1 MSQIKKNVKSVSE
14 EFKWDEKKLVDM
26 ILNDEN
32 PTFKADDNFKKKLDS
47 KISEKI
53 KYEKEQRQDAETM
66 NSIPKRLKW
75 RMYLTGYGYAVVSFL
90 VLFLIWFCTNI
101 FTWTIKVPAKY
112 TYLEESNAFWNLE
125 NWKKLALNYNKD
137 IASNFSYDSSDD
149 SYVEDVEMEESLD
162 SDDSKHYEKLI
173 HLRYLQRNER

>member
-1 MSQIKKNVKSVSE
+1 MSQIKKNVWSISE

-26 ILNDEN
+26 LLDDNT
-32 PTFKADDNFKKKLDS
+32 PSFKADNSFKKRLDS

-53 KYEKEQRQDAETM
+53 KYAKEQRQDMETM

-75 RMYLTGYGYAVVSFL
+75 RMYLTGYWYAVCSFL

-112 TYLEESNAFWNLE
+112 TYLQESTML
-125 NWKKLALNYNKD
+125 LTVV
-137 IASNFSYDSSDD
+137 I
-149 SYVEDVEMEESLD
+149 
-162 SDDSKHYEKLI
+162 
-173 HLRYLQRNER
+173 YLLVGKI